1 MTNGRGHHVSGKDS
15 SLIWQL
21 HDFAQRVLHR
31 HRVRQG
37 EVRSAHTAAEQQ
49 VPSHE
54 EAMLLIVEANMPGA
68 MSWRVDDSELDISNR
83 QHIVFVDVG
92 VDGWRLGQ
100 RYSKHLCLPICRF
113 IPWEIELAQIQI
125 ETPKEC
131 THVNMRTKQHRI
143 RSRAKLATDP
153 RPLTG

>member
-1 MTNGRGHHVSGKDS
+1 MLDREVAADGEEVPLDALGADLAVVHHRPR
-15 SLIWQL
+15 LEL
-21 HDFAQRVLHR
+21 
-31 HRVRQG
+31 
-37 EVRSAHTAAEQQ
+37 AA
-49 VPSHE
+49 
-54 EAMLLIVEANMPGA
+54 L
-68 MSWRVDDSELDISNR
+68 
-83 QHIVFVDVG
+83 VDVG